1 MLKIRQLSKHFG
13 GLKAVD
19 KISFA
24 VRRGEI
30 VGLIGPNGAGKTT
43 VFNLFSRFLSP
54 TSGQM
59 EFDGK
64 NLLHYRASQMIELGM
79 VRTFQNIGLFPYL
92 SVLDNLLIGQHRE
105 FKSGPL
111 SLALGLSR
119 ARQEER
125 QRMSQALSLLR
136 SLGMEGLQAA
146 IVSALPYGTQK
157 LIEMARALMSRPK
170 LLLLDE
176 PVAGMTAHEK
186 EQIRA
191 LIQRVHAEN
200 QLTTLL
206 IDHDMSFVM
215 GLCDRLIVLS
225 FGQVLATGTPAEI
238 QKNPAV
244 IEAYL
249 GEASALAET

>member
-1 MLKIRQLSKHFG
+1 M
-13 GLKAVD
+13 
-19 KISFA
+19 
-24 VRRGEI
+24 
-30 VGLIGPNGAGKTT
+30 
-43 VFNLFSRFLSP
+43 
-54 TSGQM
+54 
-59 EFDGK
+59 
-64 NLLHYRASQMIELGM
+64 
-79 VRTFQNIGLFPYL
+79 
-92 SVLDNLLIGQHRE
+92 
-105 FKSGPL
+105 
-111 SLALGLSR
+111 
-119 ARQEER
+119 
-125 QRMSQALSLLR
+125 
-136 SLGMEGLQAA
+136 
-146 IVSALPYGTQK
+146 SALPYGTQK

-238 QKNPAV
+238 QKNPSV

-249 GEASALAET
+249 GEASALAEA